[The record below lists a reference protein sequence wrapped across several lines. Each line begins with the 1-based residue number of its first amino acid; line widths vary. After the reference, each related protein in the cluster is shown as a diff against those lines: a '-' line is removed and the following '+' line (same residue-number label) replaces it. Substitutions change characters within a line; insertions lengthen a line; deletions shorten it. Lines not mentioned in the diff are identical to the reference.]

1 MRKGLTIG
9 ELLVT
14 MAIIGVIAALV
25 IPGFLKDYHK
35 KLYTTKLHKSYEML
49 FSAIET
55 ACNDNNV
62 SSFSQTP
69 YASDDSTKWIE
80 FLNKYFKTVTPATT
94 SATGIFNNT
103 YRLLS
108 NTNQTGATSMEG
120 TAAKAKLKGGES
132 IALYCFSP
140 TANTRR
146 CHITLDING
155 IDEPNIGGRDMFR
168 FSIDADNNHVLA
180 IGSSNTCGNDAGG
193 HGCLN
198 KIIEAGW
205 VMEY

>member
-69 YASDDSTKWIE
+69 YASNDSTKWVE
-80 FLNKYFKTVTPATT
+80 FLNTYLKTATPAST
-94 SATGIFNNT
+94 SATDVFNPT
-103 YRLLS
+103 YRILTS
-108 NTNQTGATSMEG
+108 GANGGTSME
-120 TAAKAKLKGGES
+120 ANSAKAKLKSGEAIS
-132 IALYCFSP
+132 IYCFSP
-140 TANTRR
+140 TTNTRR

-155 IDEPNIGGRDMFR
+155 KEEPNIGGRDMYR
-168 FSIDADNNHVLA
+168 FSIDANNNHVLA
-180 IGSSNTCGNDAGG
+180 ISGSNRCGNDAGG
-193 HGCLN
+193 HGCLQ
-198 KIIEAGW
+198 KIIDAGW

>member
-9 ELLVT
+9 ELLIT

-62 SSFSQTP
+62 SAFSQTP
-69 YASDDSTKWIE
+69 YASNDPNKWIE
-80 FLNKYFKTVTPATT
+80 FLNTYLKTASPASI
-94 SATGIFNNT
+94 SATDVFNPT
-103 YRLLS
+103 YRIL
-108 NTNQTGATSMEG
+108 NKGTDGATAME
-120 TAAKAKLKGGES
+120 ANSAKAKLKSGEA

-140 TANTRR
+140 TPTTRR

-155 IDEPNIGGRDMFR
+155 KDEPNIGGRDM
-168 FSIDADNNHVLA
+168 
-180 IGSSNTCGNDAGG
+180 
-193 HGCLN
+193 
-198 KIIEAGW
+198 
-205 VMEY
+205 Y